1 MLKRIFLAALLA
13 SASQA
18 TLATEPTVGTI
29 RFKGRV
35 QDTTCNVSVNG
46 VETPNLATVLLHET
60 PINWLVKPG
69 DFIKA
74 ALFDIDLTDCD
85 GPSTQVRASF
95 LGTNGT
101 TVTEGRLDNMAA
113 DNPARNVQLMLE
125 AYDYEQVEF
134 VEVGGDQSLLS
145 PAEIEGGIAKL
156 QYAASYYATGPV
168 TEGNFE
174 AAVEYTVAYQ

>member
-18 TLATEPTVGTI
+18 TLAEPTVGTI
-29 RFKGRV
+29 RFKGKV
-35 QDTTCNVSVNG
+35 QDTTCSVSVDG
-46 VETPNLATVLLHET
+46 VETPNLATVLLYEA
-60 PINWLVKPG
+60 PIDWLVKPG
-69 DFIKA
+69 DVSKVA
-74 ALFDIDLTDCD
+74 RFDIELMDCE

-95 LGTNGT
+95 QGANGT

-113 DNPARNVQLMLE
+113 NNPARNVQLMLVADHVMPE
-125 AYDYEQVEF
+125 D

-145 PAEIEGGIAKL
+145 PAEIKGGSARL
-156 QYAASYYATGPV
+156 QYAVSYYATGPV